1 MNTLVA
7 AFKVYWQKRILAMLA
22 LGFSAGLPLLLVFG
36 TLSFWLRK
44 EGVDR
49 TTIGFIS
56 WVALFYGLKFL
67 WAPLVDHLRLP
78 LLARL
83 FGQRRS
89 WLLLAQ
95 CGVLLSL
102 FAMGSVD
109 PQQHLEQ
116 LVLLAL
122 VVAFSSATQ
131 DIALDAWRI
140 ESAPTEEQA
149 AMAASYQLGY
159 RLGMILAGGGAFSLA
174 HFYGWSVA
182 YQVMA
187 GFMLIGVVTSLLV
200 REPQRAAVTDQAS
213 ATVGRIQRCA
223 QWLRTAV
230 AQPFADFFYRNGW
243 FGLVLLLFIGC
254 FRLSDITMGVMT
266 GPFYADMGYT
276 ELQVGLV
283 SKTFGVGMT
292 IFGALLGGLLVTRF
306 KILPMLIISSILV
319 VITNLVFAV
328 LATKAPS
335 TLLLASVITADNISG
350 GIAGTVFIAYL
361 SGLTNRLYTATQ
373 YALLS
378 SVMLLPAKFMGGFAG
393 EVVDALG
400 YLMFFIYSAGLGLPA
415 ILLALWLSSRER
427 QTKTN

>member
-1 MNTLVA
+1 MDTLVDA
-7 AFKVYWQKRILAMLA
+7 LKIYWQKRILAMLA

-49 TTIGFIS
+49 STIGFIS

-67 WAPLVDHLRLP
+67 WAPLVDHLKLP
-78 LLARL
+78 LLTRL

-102 FAMGSVD
+102 FGMGNLD
-109 PQQHLEQ
+109 PQQHLDQ

-140 ESAPTEEQA
+140 ESAPVEQQA

-159 RLGMILAGGGAFSLA
+159 RIGMILAGGGAFSLA
-174 HFYGWSVA
+174 YFYGWSMA
-182 YQVMA
+182 YQIMA
-187 GFMLIGVVTSLLV
+187 GFMLIGVITSLLV
-200 REPQRAAVTDQAS
+200 SEPPRDAGSDQRMRA
-213 ATVGRIQRCA
+213 VGRIQHY
-223 QWLRTAV
+223 WHWFRTAV
-230 AQPFADFFYRNGW
+230 IQPFADFFYRNGW

-283 SKTFGVGMT
+283 SKTFGIGMT

-319 VITNLVFAV
+319 VITNLVFAI
-328 LATKAPS
+328 LATQAPS
-335 TLLLASVITADNISG
+335 TFLLASVITVDNISG

-393 EVVDALG
+393 EIVDALG

-415 ILLALWLSSRER
+415 ILLALWLSRR
-427 QTKTN
+427 DQQMQHH

>member
-1 MNTLVA
+1 MNSLVA
-7 AFKVYWQKRILAMLA
+7 SLQVYCQKRILAMLA

-44 EGVDR
+44 EGIDR
-49 TTIGFIS
+49 ATIGFIS

-78 LLARL
+78 LLSRL
-83 FGQRRS
+83 LGQRRS

-95 CGVLLSL
+95 LGVLLSL
-102 FAMGSVD
+102 FAMGSVN
-109 PQQHLEQ
+109 PQDNLQHLI
-116 LVLLAL
+116 LLAL

-140 ESAPTEEQA
+140 ESAPVEQQA

-159 RLGMILAGGGAFSLA
+159 RLGMILAGGGAFTLA
-174 HFYGWSVA
+174 HFYGWSIA

-187 GFMLIGVVTSLLV
+187 GFMLVGVVTSLLV
-200 REPQRAAVTDQAS
+200 AEPTRAVVSPNTSASRLQRS
-213 ATVGRIQRCA
+213 S
-223 QWLRTAV
+223 QWLLTAV
-230 AQPFADFFYRNGW
+230 VQPFADFFYRNGY

-254 FRLSDITMGVMT
+254 FRLSDITMGVMA
-266 GPFYADMGYT
+266 GPFYVDMGYT

-306 KILPMLIISSILV
+306 KILPMLVISSILV
-319 VITNLVFAV
+319 VITNLIFAI
-328 LATKAPS
+328 LATKAPT

-415 ILLALWLSSRER
+415 ILLALWLSHR
-427 QTKTN
+427 QKKGAAA

>member
-1 MNTLVA
+1 
-7 AFKVYWQKRILAMLA
+7 
-22 LGFSAGLPLLLVFG
+22 
-36 TLSFWLRK
+36 
-44 EGVDR
+44 
-49 TTIGFIS
+49 
-56 WVALFYGLKFL
+56 
-67 WAPLVDHLRLP
+67 
-78 LLARL
+78 
-83 FGQRRS
+83 
-89 WLLLAQ
+89 
-95 CGVLLSL
+95 
-102 FAMGSVD
+102 
-109 PQQHLEQ
+109 
-116 LVLLAL
+116 
-122 VVAFSSATQ
+122 
-131 DIALDAWRI
+131 
-140 ESAPTEEQA
+140 
-149 AMAASYQLGY
+149 
-159 RLGMILAGGGAFSLA
+159 
-174 HFYGWSVA
+174 
-182 YQVMA
+182 
-187 GFMLIGVVTSLLV
+187 
-200 REPQRAAVTDQAS
+200 
-213 ATVGRIQRCA
+213 
-223 QWLRTAV
+223 
-230 AQPFADFFYRNGW
+230 
-243 FGLVLLLFIGC
+243 
-254 FRLSDITMGVMT
+254 MGVMT

-292 IFGALLGGLLVTRF
+292 IFGALLGVLLVTRF

>member
-1 MNTLVA
+1 MNTFVA
-7 AFKVYWQKRILAMLA
+7 SFKVYWQKRILAMLA

-102 FAMGSVD
+102 FAMGNID

-187 GFMLIGVVTSLLV
+187 GFMLIGIVTSLLV
-200 REPQRAAVTDQAS
+200 TEPARATVTNHAS
-213 ATVGRIQRCA
+213 AAGRIQRCG

-230 AQPFADFFYRNGW
+230 VQPFADFFYRNGW

-319 VITNLVFAV
+319 VITNLVFAI

-335 TLLLASVITADNISG
+335 TFLLASVITADNISG

-400 YLMFFIYSAGLGLPA
+400 YLMFFIYSASLGLPA
-415 ILLALWLSSRER
+415 ILLALWLSNREWR
-427 QTKTN
+427 TEKN

>member
-1 MNTLVA
+1 MNSLVA
-7 AFKVYWQKRILAMLA
+7 SLQVYCQKRILAMLA

-44 EGVDR
+44 EGIDR
-49 TTIGFIS
+49 ATIGFIS

-78 LLARL
+78 LLSRL
-83 FGQRRS
+83 LGQRRS

-95 CGVLLSL
+95 LGVLLSL
-102 FAMGSVD
+102 FAMGSVN
-109 PQQHLEQ
+109 PQDNLQH

-140 ESAPTEEQA
+140 ESAPIEQQA

-159 RLGMILAGGGAFSLA
+159 RLGMILAGGGAFTLA
-174 HFYGWSVA
+174 HFYGWSIA

-200 REPQRAAVTDQAS
+200 SEPTRAVISANTSASRLQRS
-213 ATVGRIQRCA
+213 S
-223 QWLRTAV
+223 QWLLTAV
-230 AQPFADFFYRNGW
+230 VKPFADFFYRNGY

-254 FRLSDITMGVMT
+254 FRLSDITMGVMA
-266 GPFYADMGYT
+266 GPFYVDMGYT

-306 KILPMLIISSILV
+306 KILPMLVISSILV
-319 VITNLVFAV
+319 VITNLIFAI
-328 LATKAPS
+328 LATKAPT

-415 ILLALWLSSRER
+415 ILLALWLSHR
-427 QTKTN
+427 Q